1 MSKELIQLISD
12 NPDLPIFAW
21 VNGEVC
27 EDDSCYWLG
36 KFDSASIREYAELG
50 FSYGWHETNWVFK
63 DETEDLEDYLLNT
76 TEYLELS
83 DSEADKKLED
93 FLNSLEYKKA
103 IFVFVDTV

>member
-27 EDDSCYWLG
+27 EDDCYYWLG
-36 KFDSASIREYAELG
+36 KFSSASIREYAVLD
-50 FSYGWHETNWVFK
+50 FSYGYYDTNWVFK
-63 DETEDLEDYLLNT
+63 DETEDLEEYLLNT

-83 DSEADKKLED
+83 DSEADKKLQD
-93 FLNSLEYKKA
+93 FLDNLEYKKA
-103 IFVFVDTV
+103 IFVFIDTV

>member
-1 MSKELIQLISD
+1 MSKELIQLIND

-27 EDDSCYWLG
+27 EDDGCYWLG
-36 KFDSASIREYAELG
+36 KFDKASIREYAVLD
-50 FSYGWHETNWVFK
+50 FSYGWYDTNWVFK

-83 DSEADKKLED
+83 DSEANKKLED
-93 FLNSLEYKKA
+93 FLSSLEYKKA